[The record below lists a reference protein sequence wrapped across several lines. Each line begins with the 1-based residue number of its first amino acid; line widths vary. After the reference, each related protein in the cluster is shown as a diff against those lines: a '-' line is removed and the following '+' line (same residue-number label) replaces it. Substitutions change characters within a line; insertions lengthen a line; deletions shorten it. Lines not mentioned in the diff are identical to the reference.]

1 MSNLSKIA
9 AVVLIALA
17 VILGLFAFKLSR
29 ESAPVVPVSAPIVA
43 APAEQAPPPPQYP
56 VLVAARQLVAGQ
68 PLRAEDLTVEQWQ
81 AQPAAS
87 FDKPEAVIGELLR
100 FDVAPG
106 EPVTSQA
113 LMRGLSRYLKEG
125 ERAVTLAVDEQSGP
139 AAHIVPG
146 DLVDIFLTFN
156 KSGEIGGTQSRL
168 LQSRQRVLAYG
179 IDSVDG
185 PPQREPLP
193 DEKEAGKGPR
203 ASAGSGAGGNGRA
216 PRNSVNNTAPRTA
229 VLAIPVDQ
237 VNELLLASRNGKLQ
251 LVLRSPEDEAKP
263 DPALFPERQL
273 LLAGRPDLKP
283 EEKELLKQ
291 GENRAYA
298 GESLLQLSGPEPEK
312 VEKPEE
318 KKKQQ
323 VRAAQAAQ
331 APVRS
336 IEVVRG
342 SQREQVRY

>member
-29 ESAPVVPVSAPIVA
+29 ESAPVPPASAPQAA

-68 PLRAEDLTVEQWQ
+68 PLRGEDLMVEQWQ

-193 DEKEAGKGPR
+193 DEKEGGKGQR
-203 ASAGSGAGGNGRA
+203 VSASAGANSRA

-229 VLAIPVDQ
+229 VLAVPVDQ
-237 VNELLLASRNGKLQ
+237 VNELLLAGRNGKLQ
-251 LVLRSPEDEAKP
+251 LVLRSPEDEARP
-263 DPALFPERQL
+263 DPALFPARQL

-283 EEKELLKQ
+283 EEKELLQQ
-291 GENRAYA
+291 GANRAYA

-323 VRAAQAAQ
+323 VRAARAAQ

>member
-17 VILGLFAFKLSR
+17 VILGIFAFKLSR
-29 ESAPVVPVSAPIVA
+29 ESAPAQPASAPLAA

-56 VLVAARQLVAGQ
+56 VVVAQRPLVAGQ
-68 PLRAEDLTVEQWQ
+68 PLRLEDLVVEQWQ

-87 FDKPEAVIGELLR
+87 FDTPEAVLGELLR
-100 FDVAPG
+100 FDIAPG

-113 LMRGLSRYLKEG
+113 LMRGLARYLKEG
-125 ERAVTLAVDEQSGP
+125 ERAVTLPVDEQSGP

-185 PPQREPLP
+185 PPQREPLS
-193 DEKEAGKGPR
+193 DEKEGGKGQRGKP
-203 ASAGSGAGGNGRA
+203 ASSSRP
-216 PRNSVNNTAPRTA
+216 PRNSVENAAPRTA
-229 VLAIPVDQ
+229 VLAVPVDQ

-251 LVLRSPEDEAKP
+251 LVLRSPEDEARP

-291 GENRAYA
+291 GANRAYA

-312 VEKPEE
+312 IEKPEE

-323 VRAAQAAQ
+323 VRAARAAQ

-342 SQREQVRY
+342 SQREHVRY